1 MPKVMPKLGSQTNTI
16 RFVRLHHRSLFS
28 YKNRKKLEFFENRKK
43 LKENME
49 IVQFGLTGF
58 PQLHLFGHLCRSSLM
73 RLWYHSSSST
83 AHEKRKYNISTFLT
97 PQRKIKKYGKTF
109 SKKRSMYFTKK
120 YIMCHVVCG
129 QYIIMCHVQACQCR
143 KKGIFQNK
151 DRQINLYLY

>member
-1 MPKVMPKLGSQTNTI
+1 MPNVMPKLGSQTNTI

-58 PQLHLFGHLCRSSLM
+58 PQLHLFGHLYKSSLM

-83 AHEKRKYNISTFLT
+83 AHAKPKYNISTFLT
-97 PQRKIKKYGKTF
+97 PQRKIKNTENFFRKRYQCILRRKYQHEGMRYLVGDY
-109 SKKRSMYFTKK
+109 SKS
-120 YIMCHVVCG
+120 
-129 QYIIMCHVQACQCR
+129 
-143 KKGIFQNK
+143 
-151 DRQINLYLY
+151 